1 MATPIHTDQALSAES
16 GWGARADAPEAEARD
31 YWLLLKPRVMSLV
44 IFTACVGLLAA
55 PHGVHPVIAIASLLC
70 IAVGAG
76 ASGALNM
83 WWDADIHAE
92 MERTRKRPVPA
103 GRISAEEALWVGAA
117 LSVLSVAL
125 LSVFANAAA
134 AALLALTI
142 AFYLFVYTMW
152 LKRSTPH
159 NVVIGGAAGAFP
171 PMIGWCIATGG
182 IGVEALIMF
191 GIIFMW
197 TPPHFW
203 ALALFRH
210 DDYETADVPMLPVVA
225 GTRATRRQISI
236 YTLILVPVALL
247 PAFTSIGGPVYL
259 IGALI
264 LNGQLVVD
272 MARIA
277 RRSDAAAK
285 ADGFRAEKRAFGF
298 SILYLFLHF
307 TLFLVEAACRMTGY
321 TFSNWPVLL

>member
-1 MATPIHTDQALSAES
+1 MATPVHTDQALSAES

-70 IAVGAG
+70 VAVGAG

-83 WWDADIHAE
+83 WWDADIDAE

-197 TPPHFW
+197 TPPHSW
-203 ALALFRH
+203 ALALFRN
-210 DDYETADVPMLPVVA
+210 DDYTRVGVPMLPVAA
-225 GTRATRRQISI
+225 GETETRRQIFI
-236 YTLILVPVALL
+236 YSVLMAPVAMAPL
-247 PAFTSIGGPVYL
+247 FTPIAGPLYGLVAGVL
-259 IGALI
+259 TLRF
-264 LNGQLVVD
+264 LQL
-272 MARIA
+272 AYGLY
-277 RRSDAAAK
+277 RRTDAEAAA
-285 ADGFRAEKRAFGF
+285 DNRRAEKKFFGF
-298 SILYLFLHF
+298 SILYLFGVFLA
-307 TLFLVEAACRMTGY
+307 LLVEAVWRAI
-321 TFSNWPVLL
+321 

>member
-1 MATPIHTDQALSAES
+1 MATPVHTDQALSAES

-70 IAVGAG
+70 VAVGAG

-83 WWDADIHAE
+83 WWDADIDAE

-197 TPPHFW
+197 TPPHSW
-203 ALALFRH
+203 ALALFRN
-210 DDYETADVPMLPVVA
+210 DDYTRVGVPMLPVAA
-225 GTRATRRQISI
+225 GETETRRQIFI
-236 YTLILVPVALL
+236 YSVLMAPVVMAPLFTPIAGPLYGLVAGVLTLRFL
-247 PAFTSIGGPVYL
+247 
-259 IGALI
+259 
-264 LNGQLVVD
+264 QL
-272 MARIA
+272 AYGLY
-277 RRSDAAAK
+277 RRTDAEAAA
-285 ADGFRAEKRAFGF
+285 DNRRAEKKFFGF
-298 SILYLFLHF
+298 SILYLFGVFLA
-307 TLFLVEAACRMTGY
+307 LLVEAVWRAI
-321 TFSNWPVLL
+321 